1 MTDPALHQLVAAAVT
16 RHRGLA
22 DALRAIA
29 DDLPPSRRRLWQQM
43 AGLLTSGETAA
54 ACRAARR
61 HPAAWLPLLTCHDT
75 DTCLDRLVVVATAP
89 QHMPATRW
97 GGTLYALV
105 ISTGSLIM
113 LGLLTRSVLPIFD
126 EMLVSFGVELPAVT
140 QLILRF
146 GRFIGNGGLLVVL
159 LMAAAGMAVIAIR
172 RRGGRS
178 GRRELV
184 ATALEQLMAAGISS
198 QEALP
203 IAATLAGIAAPSTTS
218 RLSAHRYQLSPAIAA
233 ACSAAPTAAPA
244 LLGAVAANY
253 ADRSRHQRQTIEWL
267 LGPVAVV
274 LMGFAVG
281 FTTLVL
287 FLPLV
292 RLVGVLS

>member
-29 DDLPPSRRRLWQQM
+29 NDSPPSRRRLWQQM

-54 ACRAARR
+54 ASRAARK
-61 HPAAWLPLLTCHDT
+61 HPAAWLPLLTCRDT
-75 DTCLDRLVVVATAP
+75 DTCLDRLVVVATVP
-89 QHMPATRW
+89 QHKPVTRW
-97 GGTLYALV
+97 GDTLYALM
-105 ISTGSLIM
+105 ILTGSLIM
-113 LGLLTRSVLPIFD
+113 LGLLARSVLPIFD

-140 QLILRF
+140 QFILRF
-146 GRFIGNGGLLVVL
+146 GGFIGNGRLLLVL
-159 LMAAAGMAVIAIR
+159 LMAAVVAFIAIR
-172 RRGGRS
+172 RRGGPS

-184 ATALEQLMAAGISS
+184 ATALEQLIAADISS

-203 IAATLAGIAAPSTTS
+203 IAATLAGIAAPSTTN
-218 RLSAHRYQLSPAIAA
+218 RLSGHRHQLSPAIAA

-244 LLGAVAANY
+244 LLGAVAENY
-253 ADRSRHQRQTIEWL
+253 ADRSRHQRHTIEWL

-274 LMGFAVG
+274 VMGFAVG